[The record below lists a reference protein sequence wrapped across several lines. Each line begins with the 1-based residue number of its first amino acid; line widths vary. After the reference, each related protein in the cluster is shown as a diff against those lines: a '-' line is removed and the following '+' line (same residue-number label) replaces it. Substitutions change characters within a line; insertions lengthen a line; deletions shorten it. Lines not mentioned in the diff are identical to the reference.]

1 MKSNMSD
8 GDNAVAEPN
17 NEGDGS
23 RVTIIIIIKTVATE
37 VVMLRQ
43 HQL

>member
-23 RVTIIIIIKTVATE
+23 RVTIIIIKTVATE